1 VTDTLKFKTK
11 KGKIVYGGGGI
22 VPDVF
27 VPLDSEHGNENP
39 AYLLQSGV
47 VGHFVFEQLDK
58 NRNAFKGLTFNQ
70 FASKINATDVYFNSF
85 QKYLFENGLDIKFT
99 KTKSLV
105 KRYLAAEFARQ
116 LYGEKYY
123 YEITLKGDAMIKAVL
138 GKKSNTKL

>member
-1 VTDTLKFKTK
+1 LKFKTK

-27 VPLDSEHGNENP
+27 VPLDSEHGNENT

-70 FASKINATDVYFNSF
+70 FATKINATDVYFNLF

-99 KTKSLV
+99 NTKPLV

-123 YEITLKGDAMIKAVL
+123 YEITLKEDAMIKSIL
-138 GKKSNTKL
+138 GKKSNAKL